1 MVFNNKGLRLRGAIL
16 TILIGFLVWHMK
28 MIKLRCVGGGG
39 GGGYLVGSIDELK
52 N

>member
-28 MIKLRCVGGGG
+28 MIKLRCVGGGE
-39 GGGYLVGSIDELK
+39 YLVGSIDEFK

>member
-1 MVFNNKGLRLRGAIL
+1 MVFTNRGLRLRGAIL

-28 MIKLRCVGGGG
+28 MIKLRCVCVGGGE
-39 GGGYLVGSIDELK
+39 YLVGSIDEFK